1 MQTFSDVGIDIKGRQ
16 GSFKMQCPRCGSKND
31 DLSVDTEKLLHNK
44 AGDVIGKGAYK
55 CHRAKCDFK
64 GYLKDDPR
72 PVQWQKKEYFKP
84 EFEDKGLNEKAE
96 EFFKQR
102 GIDLEIVTRNKITVE
117 KGALAFP
124 YWHEGEVVMVKYRA
138 PGKKFWSTKNPRK
151 VFYNADTIEKDTKVI
166 TVCEGEMDCLALQC
180 VGVSSVSVPCGA
192 PAVNATS
199 FTDIDESFRNSGQI
213 FDGIDK
219 IILATDADAPG
230 RKLEEELARRFG
242 KERCWRV
249 VWPDGCKDAN
259 QVLIEHG
266 KDMLIE
272 CIDNAQPYPVD
283 GIYNVMG
290 FRDKLMNLYEHGLP
304 KSYSTGSFALDH
316 YYTVMPGELTV
327 VTGIPGHGKSSFVE
341 WLMINLIKE
350 HKFRFGLFTP
360 EHEPV
365 ETHIARLAELIDGKP
380 FSKDVP
386 ENQRM
391 SKEGIDQAVELLE
404 EHCHYVI
411 PDALNRK
418 VDDILDLA
426 KVLVA
431 REGIKGLIVDPWN
444 EISMDE
450 MGNSE
455 THFIREALGKLRRFA
470 RSHQVAIW
478 IVAHPAKQYKDKA
491 TGAYKPPNLY
501 DISGSS
507 RWRDMC
513 DNGICIFRKAENEG
527 DDRHSVEIH
536 VGKIKHKYV
545 GQIGKCD
552 MRYDYDSGRF
562 TDQLYAVVGE

>member
-1 MQTFSDVGIDIKGRQ
+1 VQSFKDVGIDTNGRE
-16 GSFKMQCPRCGSKND
+16 GSFKMQCPRCGGKT
-31 DLSVDTEKLLHNK
+31 DLSVNTEKK
-44 AGDVIGKGAYK
+44 AYQ
-55 CHRAKCDFK
+55 CHKAKCDFK

-72 PVQWQKKEYFKP
+72 PVQWQKKDYFKP
-84 EFEDKGLNEKAE
+84 VFENKGLNAKAE

-102 GIDLEIVTRNKITVE
+102 CINLEVVAKHQITVE
-117 KGALAFP
+117 RGALAFP
-124 YWHEGEVVMVKYRA
+124 YIYEGEVVMVKYRG
-138 PGKKFWSTKNPRK
+138 PNKKFWTTKNPMK
-151 VFYNADTIEKDTKVI
+151 VFYNADTIKQNMEMVAI
-166 TVCEGEMDCLALQC
+166 CEGEPDVLALEC
-180 VGVSSVSVPCGA
+180 VGISSVSLPFGA

-199 FTDIDESFRNSGQI
+199 FTDLDESFRNSGAI
-213 FDGIDK
+213 FDNIEK
-219 IILATDADAPG
+219 IVLATDGDAPG

-249 VWPDGCKDAN
+249 VWPEGCKDAN

-266 KDMLIE
+266 EDMLIE

-283 GIYNVMG
+283 GIFRVMG
-290 FRDKLMNLYEHGLP
+290 FRDKLMNLYENGLP
-304 KSYSTGSFALDH
+304 KSYSTGSFGLDR

-350 HKFRFGLFTP
+350 EKFRFGLFTP
-360 EHEPV
+360 EHEP
-365 ETHIARLAELIDGKP
+365 ETHIARLSELIDGRP
-380 FSKDVP
+380 FSKEVP
-386 ENQRM
+386 SHKRM
-391 SKEGIDQAVELLE
+391 SKVAIDNAVNLLD
-404 EHCHYVI
+404 EHCHYLI
-411 PDALNRK
+411 PDALNRS
-418 VDDILDLA
+418 VDHVLDLA

-455 THFIREALGKLRRFA
+455 THFIREALGKFRRFA

-513 DNGICIFRKAENEG
+513 DNGITIFRKAENEG
-527 DDRHSVEIH
+527 EDRHAVEIH

-545 GQIGKCD
+545 GQIGKVD
-552 MRYDYDSGRF
+552 MRYVYDSGRF
-562 TDQLYAVVGE
+562 TDQLHAVP

>member
-1 MQTFSDVGIDIKGRQ
+1 VQSFKDVGIDTNGRE
-16 GSFKMQCPRCGSKND
+16 GSFKMQCPRCGGKT
-31 DLSVDTEKLLHNK
+31 DLSVNTEKK
-44 AGDVIGKGAYK
+44 AYQ
-55 CHRAKCDFK
+55 CHKAKCDFK

-72 PVQWQKKEYFKP
+72 PVQWQKKDYFKP
-84 EFEDKGLNEKAE
+84 VFENKGLNDKAE

-102 GIDLEIVTRNKITVE
+102 CINLEIVARNQITIE
-117 KGALAFP
+117 RGALAFP
-124 YWHEGEVVMVKYRA
+124 YIYEGEVVMVKYRG
-138 PGKKFWSTKNPRK
+138 PNKKFWTTKNPMK
-151 VFYNADTIEKDTKVI
+151 VFYNANKISKDTKTI
-166 TVCEGEMDCLALQC
+166 AVCEGEIDCLALEG
-180 VGVSSVSVPCGA
+180 VGVTSVSVPNGA

-199 FTDIDESFRNSGQI
+199 FADLDESFRNSGAI
-213 FDGIDK
+213 FDNIEK
-219 IILATDADAPG
+219 IVLATDGDAPG

-259 QVLIEHG
+259 AVLMEHG
-266 KDMLIE
+266 EDMLIE
-272 CIDNAQPYPVD
+272 CIDNAQHYPVD
-283 GIYNVMG
+283 GIYSVMG

-304 KSYSTGSFALDH
+304 TSYSTGSFGLDH

-365 ETHIARLAELIDGKP
+365 ETHIARLSELIDGRP
-380 FSKDVP
+380 FSKEVP
-386 ENQRM
+386 SHKRM
-391 SKEGIDQAVELLE
+391 SKVAIDNAVNLLE

-426 KVLVA
+426 RVLVA

-444 EISMDE
+444 EISMED
-450 MGNSE
+450 MGGKNE
-455 THFIREALGKLRRFA
+455 THFIRDALGKFRRFA

-478 IVAHPAKQYKDKA
+478 IVAHPAKQFKDKT

-513 DNGICIFRKAENEG
+513 DNGITIFRKAENEG
-527 DDRHSVEIH
+527 EDRHAVEVH

-545 GQIGKCD
+545 GQIGKVD
-552 MRYDYDSGRF
+552 MRYVYDSGRF
-562 TDQLYAVVGE
+562 TDQLHAVP

>member
-1 MQTFSDVGIDIKGRQ
+1 MQTFKEVGIDIKGRQ
-16 GSFKMQCPRCGSKND
+16 GSFKMQCPKCGSKND

-55 CHRAKCDFK
+55 CHKAKCDFK

-304 KSYSTGSFALDH
+304 KSFSTGSFALDH

>member
-1 MQTFSDVGIDIKGRQ
+1 MQTFSDVGIDVTGRT
-16 GSFKMQCPRCGSKND
+16 GSFKMQCPRCGGKT
-31 DLSVDTEKLLHNK
+31 DLSVNIEKK
-44 AGDVIGKGAYK
+44 AYQ
-55 CHRAKCDFK
+55 CHKSKCDFQ
-64 GYLKDDPR
+64 GYLQDNPR
-72 PVQWQKKEYFKP
+72 PIQWQKKDYFKP
-84 EFEDKGLNEKAE
+84 VFENNGLDERAE
-96 EFFKQR
+96 TFFKQR
-102 GIDLEIVTRNKITVE
+102 CINLEIVARHQITVE
-117 KGALAFP
+117 RGALAFP
-124 YWHEGEVVMVKYRA
+124 YVHEGEVVMVKYRGA
-138 PGKKFWSTKNPRK
+138 NKKFWSTKDSKK
-151 VFYNADTIEKDTKVI
+151 VFYNAHKINKDTQTI
-166 TVCEGEMDCLALQC
+166 AICEGEMDCLALES
-180 VGVSSVSVPCGA
+180 VGVASCSVPNGA

-199 FTDIDESFRNSGQI
+199 FSDIDESFRNSGDI
-213 FDGIDK
+213 FDGIKK
-219 IILATDADAPG
+219 IILATDGDAPG
-230 RKLEEELARRFG
+230 HKLEEELARRFG

-259 QVLIEHG
+259 EVLMKHDQ
-266 KDMLIE
+266 DMLIE

-304 KSYSTGSFALDH
+304 TSYSTGSFALDH

-365 ETHIARLAELIDGKP
+365 ETHIARLAELIDGRP

-386 ENQRM
+386 AHKRM
-391 SKEGIDQAVELLE
+391 SLDGINNAVRLLE

-418 VDDILDLA
+418 VDDILGLA

-444 EISMDE
+444 EISMEE
-450 MGNSE
+450 MGASE
-455 THFIREALGKLRRFA
+455 THFIREALGKFRRFA

-478 IVAHPAKQYKDKA
+478 IVAHPAKQYKDKI
-491 TGAYKPPNLY
+491 TGDYRPPNLY

-513 DNGICIFRKAENEG
+513 DNGITIFRKAENEG
-527 DDRHSVEIH
+527 EDRHAVELH

-545 GQIGKCD
+545 GQVGNVD

-562 TDQLYAVVGE
+562 TDQLHELKQPNINGE

>member
-1 MQTFSDVGIDIKGRQ
+1 MQTFKEVGIDIKDRR
-16 GSFKMQCPRCGSKND
+16 GSFKMPCPKCGGKT
-31 DLSVDTEKLLHNK
+31 DLSVNTEKR
-44 AGDVIGKGAYK
+44 AYQ
-55 CHRAKCDFK
+55 CHKAKCDFK

-72 PVQWQKKEYFKP
+72 PVQWQKKDYFKP

-102 GIDLEIVTRNKITVE
+102 CIDLEIVAKNRITVE
-117 KGALAFP
+117 RNALAFP
-124 YWHEGEVVMVKYRA
+124 YHYEGEVVMVKYRG
-138 PGKKFWSTKNPRK
+138 PKKKFWTTKNPRK

-166 TVCEGEMDCLALQC
+166 AVCEGEMDCLALQC
-180 VGVSSVSVPCGA
+180 VEVPSVSVPNGA

-199 FTDIDESFRNSGQI
+199 FSDIDESFRNSGQI
-213 FDGIDK
+213 FDGIEK

-259 QVLIEHG
+259 QVLQEHS

-290 FRDKLMNLYEHGLP
+290 FRDKLMNLYENGLP
-304 KSYSTGSFALDH
+304 TSYSTGSFALDH
-316 YYTVMPGELTV
+316 FYTVMPGELTV

-380 FSKDVP
+380 FSKDVAA
-386 ENQRM
+386 NLRM
-391 SKEGIDQAVELLE
+391 SKEGINAAVNLLE

-455 THFIREALGKLRRFA
+455 THFIREALGKFRRFA

-491 TGAYKPPNLY
+491 SGAYKPPNLY

>member
-1 MQTFSDVGIDIKGRQ
+1 MQTFADVGIDTKGRE
-16 GSFKMQCPRCGSKND
+16 GSFKMECPRCGGKT
-31 DLSVDTEKLLHNK
+31 DLSVNTEKR
-44 AGDVIGKGAYK
+44 AYQ
-55 CHRAKCDFK
+55 CHKAKCDFK

-72 PVQWQKKEYFKP
+72 PVQWQKKDYFKP
-84 EFEDKGLNEKAE
+84 EFENKGLNDKAE
-96 EFFKQR
+96 EFFNHR
-102 GIDLEIVTRNKITVE
+102 CIPLEIAADNQITVE

-124 YWHEGEVVMVKYRA
+124 YFYKGEVVMVKFRA
-138 PGKKFWSTKNPRK
+138 PGKKFWTTKNPKK
-151 VFYNADTIEKDTKVI
+151 VFYNVHKIATAMVA
-166 TVCEGEMDCLALQC
+166 VCEGEMDCLALQS
-180 VGVSSVSVPCGA
+180 VGVSSVSVPNGA
-192 PAVNATS
+192 PSPTAAS
-199 FTDIDESFRNSGQI
+199 FSDIDESFRNSGEA
-213 FDGIDK
+213 FDGISK
-219 IILATDADAPG
+219 IILAADNDAPG

-249 VWPDGCKDAN
+249 IWPEGCKDAN
-259 QVLIEHG
+259 AVLMEHG
-266 KDMLIE
+266 EDMLIE

-350 HKFRFGLFTP
+350 QKFRFGLFTP

-365 ETHIARLAELIDGKP
+365 ESHIARLAELIDGKP
-380 FSKDVP
+380 FSKDQP
-386 ENQRM
+386 SHLRM
-391 SKEGIDQAVELLE
+391 SQTGIDKAVDLLE

-418 VDDILDLA
+418 VDDILGLA

-444 EISMDE
+444 EISMEE
-450 MGNSE
+450 MGHSE
-455 THFIREALGKLRRFA
+455 THFIREALGKFRRFA

-478 IVAHPAKQYKDKA
+478 IVAHPAKQYKDKS
-491 TGAYKPPNLY
+491 TGEYKAPNLY

-513 DNGICIFRKAENEG
+513 DNGICIFRKAENKG

-536 VGKIKHKYV
+536 IGKIKHKYV
-545 GQIGKCD
+545 GKIGRVD
-552 MRYDYDSGRF
+552 MKYDYDSGRF
-562 TDQLYAVVGE
+562 TDQLHAVMNGE

>member
-1 MQTFSDVGIDIKGRQ
+1 VQTFADVGIDTRGRT
-16 GSFKMQCPRCGSKND
+16 GSFKMQCPRCGGKT
-31 DLSVDTEKLLHNK
+31 DLSVDTEKK
-44 AGDVIGKGAYK
+44 AYQ
-55 CHRAKCDFK
+55 CHKAKCDFK

-72 PVQWQKKEYFKP
+72 PVQWQKKDYFKP
-84 EFEDKGLNEKAE
+84 EFENKGLNDKAE
-96 EFFKQR
+96 EFFKHR
-102 GIDLEIVTRNKITVE
+102 CIPLEIVANNQITVE
-117 KGALAFP
+117 RGALAFP
-124 YWHEGEVVMVKYRA
+124 YIYEGEVVMVKYRA
-138 PGKKFWSTKNPRK
+138 PNKKFWTTKNPKK
-151 VFYNADTIEKDTKVI
+151 VFYNAHKITKDTDMVAI
-166 TVCEGEMDCLALQC
+166 CEGEIDCLALQS
-180 VGVSSVSVPCGA
+180 VGVSSVSVPNGA

-199 FTDIDESFRNSGQI
+199 FSDLDESFRNSGEA
-213 FDGIDK
+213 FDGISK
-219 IILATDADAPG
+219 IILATDSDAPG

-259 QVLIEHG
+259 AVLMEHG
-266 KDMLIE
+266 EDMLIE

-304 KSYSTGSFALDH
+304 TSYSTGSFALDH

-350 HKFRFGLFTP
+350 QKFRFGLFTP

-365 ETHIARLAELIDGKP
+365 ESHIARLAELIDGRP
-380 FSKDVP
+380 FSKDQP
-386 ENQRM
+386 AHLRM
-391 SKEGIDQAVELLE
+391 SQDGIDKAVDLLE

-418 VDDILDLA
+418 VDDILGLA

-444 EISMDE
+444 EISMEE
-450 MGNSE
+450 MGTSE
-455 THFIREALGKLRRFA
+455 THFIREALGKFRRFA

-478 IVAHPAKQYKDKA
+478 IVAHPAKQYKDKS
-491 TGAYKPPNLY
+491 TGEYKAPNLY

-536 VGKIKHKYV
+536 IGKIKHKYV
-545 GQIGKCD
+545 GQIGKVD

-562 TDQLYAVVGE
+562 TDQLHAVAGE

>member
-1 MQTFSDVGIDIKGRQ
+1 MQTFKEVGIDIKDRR
-16 GSFKMQCPRCGSKND
+16 GSFKMPCPKCGGKT
-31 DLSVDTEKLLHNK
+31 DLSVNTEKR
-44 AGDVIGKGAYK
+44 AYQ
-55 CHRAKCDFK
+55 CHKAKCDFK

-72 PVQWQKKEYFKP
+72 PVQWQKKDYFKP

-102 GIDLEIVTRNKITVE
+102 CIDLEIVAKNRITVE
-117 KGALAFP
+117 RNALAFP
-124 YWHEGEVVMVKYRA
+124 YHYEGEVVMVKYRG
-138 PGKKFWSTKNPRK
+138 PKKKFWTTKNPRK

-166 TVCEGEMDCLALQC
+166 AVCEGEMDCLALQC
-180 VGVSSVSVPCGA
+180 VQVPSVSVPNGA

-199 FTDIDESFRNSGQI
+199 FSDIDESFRNSGQI
-213 FDGIDK
+213 FDGIEK

-290 FRDKLMNLYEHGLP
+290 FRDKLMNLYENGLP
-304 KSYSTGSFALDH
+304 TSFSTGSFALDH

-380 FSKDVP
+380 FSKDVAA
-386 ENQRM
+386 NLRM
-391 SKEGIDQAVELLE
+391 SKEGINAAVNLLE

-455 THFIREALGKLRRFA
+455 THFIREALGKFRRFA

-491 TGAYKPPNLY
+491 SGAYKPPNLY

>member
-1 MQTFSDVGIDIKGRQ
+1 MQTFSDVGIDTTGRT
-16 GSFKMQCPRCGSKND
+16 GSFKMQCPRCGGKT
-31 DLSVDTEKLLHNK
+31 DLSVNIEKK
-44 AGDVIGKGAYK
+44 AYQ
-55 CHRAKCDFK
+55 CHKSKCDFQ
-64 GYLKDDPR
+64 GYLQDNPR
-72 PVQWQKKEYFKP
+72 PIQWQKKDYFKP
-84 EFEDKGLNEKAE
+84 VFENNGLDERAE
-96 EFFKQR
+96 TFFKQR
-102 GIDLEIVTRNKITVE
+102 CINLEIVARHQITVE
-117 KGALAFP
+117 RGALAFP
-124 YWHEGEVVMVKYRA
+124 YVHEGEVVMVKYRGA
-138 PGKKFWSTKNPRK
+138 NKKFWSTKNSKK
-151 VFYNADTIEKDTKVI
+151 VFYNAHKINKDTQSI
-166 TVCEGEMDCLALQC
+166 AICEGEMDCLALES
-180 VGVSSVSVPCGA
+180 VGVASCSVPNGA
-192 PAVNATS
+192 PAVHATS
-199 FTDIDESFRNSGQI
+199 FSDIDESFRNSGDI
-213 FDGIDK
+213 FDGIKK
-219 IILATDADAPG
+219 IILATDGDAPG
-230 RKLEEELARRFG
+230 HKLEEELARRFG

-259 QVLIEHG
+259 EVLMKHDQ
-266 KDMLIE
+266 DMLIE

-304 KSYSTGSFALDH
+304 TSYSTGSFALDH

-341 WLMINLIKE
+341 WLMINLIKD

-365 ETHIARLAELIDGKP
+365 ETHIARLAELIDGRP

-386 ENQRM
+386 AHKRM
-391 SKEGIDQAVELLE
+391 SLDGINNAVRLLE

-418 VDDILDLA
+418 VDDILGLA

-444 EISMDE
+444 EISMEE
-450 MGNSE
+450 MGASE
-455 THFIREALGKLRRFA
+455 THFIREALGKFRRFA

-478 IVAHPAKQYKDKA
+478 IVAHPAKQYKDKI
-491 TGAYKPPNLY
+491 TGDYRPPNLY

-513 DNGICIFRKAENEG
+513 DNGITIFRKAENEG
-527 DDRHSVEIH
+527 EDRHAVELH

-545 GQIGKCD
+545 GQVGNVD

-562 TDQLYAVVGE
+562 TDQLHELKQPNINGE

>member
-1 MQTFSDVGIDIKGRQ
+1 MQTFSDVGIDVTGRT
-16 GSFKMQCPRCGSKND
+16 GSFKMQCPRCGGKT
-31 DLSVDTEKLLHNK
+31 DLSVNIEKK
-44 AGDVIGKGAYK
+44 AYQ
-55 CHRAKCDFK
+55 CHKSKCDFQ
-64 GYLKDDPR
+64 GYLKDDNPR
-72 PVQWQKKEYFKP
+72 PIQWQKKDYFKP
-84 EFEDKGLNEKAE
+84 VFENNGLDERAE
-96 EFFKQR
+96 TFFKQR
-102 GIDLEIVTRNKITVE
+102 CINLEIVARHQITVE
-117 KGALAFP
+117 RGALAFP
-124 YWHEGEVVMVKYRA
+124 YVHEGEVVMVKYRGA
-138 PGKKFWSTKNPRK
+138 NKKFWSTKNSKK
-151 VFYNADTIEKDTKVI
+151 VFYNAHKINKDTQTI
-166 TVCEGEMDCLALQC
+166 AICEGEMDCLALES
-180 VGVSSVSVPCGA
+180 VGVASCSVPNGA

-199 FTDIDESFRNSGQI
+199 FSDIDESFRNSGDI
-213 FDGIDK
+213 FDGIKK
-219 IILATDADAPG
+219 IILATDGDAPG
-230 RKLEEELARRFG
+230 HKLEEELARRFG

-259 QVLIEHG
+259 EVLMKHDQ
-266 KDMLIE
+266 DMLIE

-304 KSYSTGSFALDH
+304 TSYSTGSFALDH

-365 ETHIARLAELIDGKP
+365 ETHIARLAELIDGRP

-386 ENQRM
+386 AHKRM
-391 SKEGIDQAVELLE
+391 SLDGINNAVRLLE

-418 VDDILDLA
+418 VDDILGLA

-444 EISMDE
+444 EISMEE
-450 MGNSE
+450 MGASE
-455 THFIREALGKLRRFA
+455 THFIREALGKFRRFA

-478 IVAHPAKQYKDKA
+478 IVAHPAKQYKDKI
-491 TGAYKPPNLY
+491 TGDYRPPNLY

-513 DNGICIFRKAENEG
+513 DNGITIFRKAENEG
-527 DDRHSVEIH
+527 EDRHAVELH

-545 GQIGKCD
+545 GQVGNVD

-562 TDQLYAVVGE
+562 TDQLHELKQPNINGE

>member
-1 MQTFSDVGIDIKGRQ
+1 MQTFSDVGIDVTGRT
-16 GSFKMQCPRCGSKND
+16 GSFKMQCPRCGGKT
-31 DLSVDTEKLLHNK
+31 DLSVNIEKK
-44 AGDVIGKGAYK
+44 AYQ
-55 CHRAKCDFK
+55 CHKSKCDFQ
-64 GYLKDDPR
+64 GYLKDNPR
-72 PVQWQKKEYFKP
+72 PIQWQKKDYFKP
-84 EFEDKGLNEKAE
+84 VFENNGLDERAE
-96 EFFKQR
+96 TFFKQR
-102 GIDLEIVTRNKITVE
+102 CINLEIVARHQITVE
-117 KGALAFP
+117 RGALAFP
-124 YWHEGEVVMVKYRA
+124 YIHEGEVVMVKYRGA
-138 PGKKFWSTKNPRK
+138 NKKFWSTKNSKK
-151 VFYNADTIEKDTKVI
+151 VFYNAHKINKDTQTI
-166 TVCEGEMDCLALQC
+166 AICEGEMDCLALES
-180 VGVSSVSVPCGA
+180 VGVASCSVPNGA
-192 PAVNATS
+192 PAVHATS
-199 FTDIDESFRNSGQI
+199 FSDIDQSFRNSGDI
-213 FDGIDK
+213 FDGIKK
-219 IILATDADAPG
+219 IILATDGDAPG
-230 RKLEEELARRFG
+230 HKLEEELARRFG

-259 QVLIEHG
+259 EVLIKHDQ
-266 KDMLIE
+266 DMLIE

-304 KSYSTGSFALDH
+304 TSYSTGSFALDH

-365 ETHIARLAELIDGKP
+365 ETHIARLAELIDGRP

-386 ENQRM
+386 AHKRM
-391 SKEGIDQAVELLE
+391 SLDGINNAVRLLE

-418 VDDILDLA
+418 VDDILGLA

-444 EISMDE
+444 EISMEE
-450 MGNSE
+450 MGASE
-455 THFIREALGKLRRFA
+455 THFIREALGKFRRFA

-478 IVAHPAKQYKDKA
+478 IVAHPAKQYKDKI
-491 TGAYKPPNLY
+491 TGDYRPPNLY

-513 DNGICIFRKAENEG
+513 DNGITIFRKAENEG
-527 DDRHSVEIH
+527 EDRHAVELH

-545 GQIGKCD
+545 GQVGNVD

-562 TDQLYAVVGE
+562 TDQLHEIKQPNINGE

>member
-1 MQTFSDVGIDIKGRQ
+1 MQTFREVGIDIKGRQ
-16 GSFKMQCPRCGSKND
+16 GSFKMQCPRCGGRT
-31 DLSVDTEKLLHNK
+31 DLSVNTEKR
-44 AGDVIGKGAYK
+44 AYQ
-55 CHRAKCDFK
+55 CHKAKCDFK

-192 PAVNATS
+192 PEINATS

-304 KSYSTGSFALDH
+304 KSFSTGSFALDH

-491 TGAYKPPNLY
+491 TGAFKPPNLY

-513 DNGICIFRKAENEG
+513 DNGICIFRRAENEG
-527 DDRHSVEIH
+527 EDRHSVEIH

-552 MRYDYDSGRF
+552 MRYDYNSGRF

>member
-1 MQTFSDVGIDIKGRQ
+1 MQTFSDVGIDVTGRT
-16 GSFKMQCPRCGSKND
+16 GSFKMQCPRCGGKT
-31 DLSVDTEKLLHNK
+31 DLSVNIEKK
-44 AGDVIGKGAYK
+44 AYQ
-55 CHRAKCDFK
+55 CHKSKCDFQ
-64 GYLKDDPR
+64 GYLQDNPR
-72 PVQWQKKEYFKP
+72 PIQWQKKDYFKP
-84 EFEDKGLNEKAE
+84 VFENNGLDERAE
-96 EFFKQR
+96 TFFKQR
-102 GIDLEIVTRNKITVE
+102 CINLEIVARHQITVE
-117 KGALAFP
+117 RGALAFP
-124 YWHEGEVVMVKYRA
+124 YVHEGEVVMVKYRGA
-138 PGKKFWSTKNPRK
+138 NKKFWSTKNSKK
-151 VFYNADTIEKDTKVI
+151 VFYNAHKINKDTQTI
-166 TVCEGEMDCLALQC
+166 AICEGEMDCLALES
-180 VGVSSVSVPCGA
+180 VGVASCSVPNGA

-199 FTDIDESFRNSGQI
+199 FSDIDESFRNSGDI
-213 FDGIDK
+213 FDGIKK
-219 IILATDADAPG
+219 IILATDGDAPG
-230 RKLEEELARRFG
+230 HKLEEELARRFG

-259 QVLIEHG
+259 EVLIKHDQ
-266 KDMLIE
+266 DMLIE

-304 KSYSTGSFALDH
+304 TSYSTGSFALDH

-365 ETHIARLAELIDGKP
+365 ETHIARLAELIDGRP

-386 ENQRM
+386 AHKRM
-391 SKEGIDQAVELLE
+391 SLDGINNAVRLLE

-418 VDDILDLA
+418 VDDILGLA

-444 EISMDE
+444 EISMEE
-450 MGNSE
+450 MGASE
-455 THFIREALGKLRRFA
+455 THFIREALGKFRRFA

-478 IVAHPAKQYKDKA
+478 IVAHPAKQYKDKI
-491 TGAYKPPNLY
+491 TGDYRPPNLY

-513 DNGICIFRKAENEG
+513 DNGITIFRKAENEG
-527 DDRHSVEIH
+527 EDRHAVELH

-545 GQIGKCD
+545 GQVGNVD

-562 TDQLYAVVGE
+562 TDQLHEIKQPNINGD

>member
-16 GSFKMQCPRCGSKND
+16 GSFKMQCPRCGGRT
-31 DLSVDTEKLLHNK
+31 DLSVNTEKR
-44 AGDVIGKGAYK
+44 AYQ
-55 CHRAKCDFK
+55 CHKAKCDFK

-259 QVLIEHG
+259 QVLQEHS

-272 CIDNAQPYPVD
+272 CIENAQPYPVD

-304 KSYSTGSFALDH
+304 KSFSTGSFALDH

>member
-1 MQTFSDVGIDIKGRQ
+1 MQTFSDVGIDVTGRT
-16 GSFKMQCPRCGSKND
+16 GSFKMQCPRCGGKT
-31 DLSVDTEKLLHNK
+31 DLSVNIEKK
-44 AGDVIGKGAYK
+44 AYQ
-55 CHRAKCDFK
+55 CHKSKCDFQ
-64 GYLKDDPR
+64 GYLQDNPR
-72 PVQWQKKEYFKP
+72 PIQWQKKDYFKP
-84 EFEDKGLNEKAE
+84 VFENNGLDERAE
-96 EFFKQR
+96 TFFKQR
-102 GIDLEIVTRNKITVE
+102 CINLEIVARHQITVE
-117 KGALAFP
+117 RGALAFP
-124 YWHEGEVVMVKYRA
+124 YVHEGEVVMVKYRGA
-138 PGKKFWSTKNPRK
+138 NKKFWSTKNSKK
-151 VFYNADTIEKDTKVI
+151 VFYNAHKINKDTQTI
-166 TVCEGEMDCLALQC
+166 AICEGEMDCLALES
-180 VGVSSVSVPCGA
+180 VGVASCSVPNGA

-199 FTDIDESFRNSGQI
+199 FSDIDESFRNSGDI
-213 FDGIDK
+213 FDGIKK
-219 IILATDADAPG
+219 IILATDGDAPG
-230 RKLEEELARRFG
+230 HKLEEELARRFG

-259 QVLIEHG
+259 EVLMKHDQ
-266 KDMLIE
+266 DMLIE

-304 KSYSTGSFALDH
+304 TSYSTGSFALDH

-365 ETHIARLAELIDGKP
+365 ETHIARLAELIDGRP

-386 ENQRM
+386 AHKRM
-391 SKEGIDQAVELLE
+391 SLDGINNAVRLLE

-418 VDDILDLA
+418 VDDILGLA

-444 EISMDE
+444 EISMEE
-450 MGNSE
+450 MGASE
-455 THFIREALGKLRRFA
+455 THFIREALGKFRRFA

-478 IVAHPAKQYKDKA
+478 IVAHPAKQYKDKI
-491 TGAYKPPNLY
+491 TGDYRPPNLY

-513 DNGICIFRKAENEG
+513 DNGITIFRKAENEG
-527 DDRHSVEIH
+527 EDRHAVELH

-545 GQIGKCD
+545 GQVGNVD

-562 TDQLYAVVGE
+562 TDQLHEIKQPNINGE

>member
-1 MQTFSDVGIDIKGRQ
+1 MQSFADVGIDTKGRE
-16 GSFKMQCPRCGSKND
+16 GSFKMQCPRCGGKT
-31 DLSVDTEKLLHNK
+31 DLSVNTEKK
-44 AGDVIGKGAYK
+44 AYQ
-55 CHRAKCDFK
+55 CHKAKCDFQ
-64 GYLKDDPR
+64 GYLKDNPR

-84 EFEDKGLNEKAE
+84 VFENKGLNAKAE

-102 GIDLEIVTRNKITVE
+102 CINLEIVANNQITVE
-117 KGALAFP
+117 RGALAFP
-124 YWHEGEVVMVKYRA
+124 YIYEGEVVMVKYRG
-138 PGKKFWSTKNPRK
+138 PNKKFWTTKSPMK
-151 VFYNADTIEKDTKVI
+151 VFYNADKVSKDTKTI
-166 TVCEGEMDCLALQC
+166 AVCEGEIDCLALEG
-180 VGVSSVSVPCGA
+180 VGVASVSVPNGA
-192 PAVNATS
+192 PAINATTFS
-199 FTDIDESFRNSGQI
+199 DLDESFRNSGAI
-213 FDGIDK
+213 FDNIEK
-219 IILATDADAPG
+219 IILATDGDAPG

-249 VWPDGCKDAN
+249 VWPDGCKDSN
-259 QVLIEHG
+259 QVLMEHG
-266 KDMLIE
+266 EDMLIE
-272 CIDNAQPYPVD
+272 CIENAQPYPVD
-283 GIYNVMG
+283 GIYSVMG

-304 KSYSTGSFALDH
+304 TSYSTGSFGLDH

-365 ETHIARLAELIDGKP
+365 ETHIARLAELIDGRP
-380 FSKDVP
+380 FSKDAP
-386 ENQRM
+386 SHKRM
-391 SKEGIDQAVELLE
+391 SKPGIDQAVNLLE

-418 VDDILDLA
+418 VDDILGLA

-455 THFIREALGKLRRFA
+455 THFIREALGKFRRFA

-478 IVAHPAKQYKDKA
+478 IVAHPAKQFKDKA

-513 DNGICIFRKAENEG
+513 DNGITIFRKAENEG
-527 DDRHSVEIH
+527 EDRHAVEVH

-545 GQIGKCD
+545 GQIGKVD

-562 TDQLYAVVGE
+562 TDQLHAVINGD

>member
-1 MQTFSDVGIDIKGRQ
+1 
-16 GSFKMQCPRCGSKND
+16 
-31 DLSVDTEKLLHNK
+31 
-44 AGDVIGKGAYK
+44 
-55 CHRAKCDFK
+55 
-64 GYLKDDPR
+64 
-72 PVQWQKKEYFKP
+72 
-84 EFEDKGLNEKAE
+84 
-96 EFFKQR
+96 
-102 GIDLEIVTRNKITVE
+102 
-117 KGALAFP
+117 
-124 YWHEGEVVMVKYRA
+124 
-138 PGKKFWSTKNPRK
+138 
-151 VFYNADTIEKDTKVI
+151 
-166 TVCEGEMDCLALQC
+166 
-180 VGVSSVSVPCGA
+180 
-192 PAVNATS
+192 
-199 FTDIDESFRNSGQI
+199 
-213 FDGIDK
+213 
-219 IILATDADAPG
+219 
-230 RKLEEELARRFG
+230 
-242 KERCWRV
+242 
-249 VWPDGCKDAN
+249 
-259 QVLIEHG
+259 
-266 KDMLIE
+266 
-272 CIDNAQPYPVD
+272 
-283 GIYNVMG
+283 
-290 FRDKLMNLYEHGLP
+290 LMNLYEHGLP

-327 VTGIPGHGKSSFVE
+327 ITGIPGHGKSSFVE

-386 ENQRM
+386 ENLRM
-391 SKEGIDQAVELLE
+391 SQEGIDQAVELLE

-418 VDDILDLA
+418 IDDILDLA

-552 MRYDYDSGRF
+552 MRYEYNSGRF
-562 TDQLYAVVGE
+562 TDQFHVVGGG

>member
-1 MQTFSDVGIDIKGRQ
+1 MQTFSDVGIDVTGRT
-16 GSFKMQCPRCGSKND
+16 GSFKMQCPRCGGKT
-31 DLSVDTEKLLHNK
+31 DLSVNIEKK
-44 AGDVIGKGAYK
+44 AYQ
-55 CHRAKCDFK
+55 CHKSKCDFQ
-64 GYLKDDPR
+64 GYLKDDNPR
-72 PVQWQKKEYFKP
+72 PIQWQKKDYFKP
-84 EFEDKGLNEKAE
+84 VFENNGLDERAE
-96 EFFKQR
+96 TFFKQR
-102 GIDLEIVTRNKITVE
+102 CINLEIVARHQITVE
-117 KGALAFP
+117 RGALAFP
-124 YWHEGEVVMVKYRA
+124 YVHEGEVVMVKYRGA
-138 PGKKFWSTKNPRK
+138 NKKFWSTKNSKK
-151 VFYNADTIEKDTKVI
+151 VFYNAHKINKDTQTI
-166 TVCEGEMDCLALQC
+166 AICEGEMDCLALES
-180 VGVSSVSVPCGA
+180 VGVASCSVPNGA

-199 FTDIDESFRNSGQI
+199 FSDIDESFRNSGDI
-213 FDGIDK
+213 FDGIKK
-219 IILATDADAPG
+219 IILATDGDAPG
-230 RKLEEELARRFG
+230 HKLEEELARRFG

-259 QVLIEHG
+259 EVLIKHDQ
-266 KDMLIE
+266 DMLIE

-304 KSYSTGSFALDH
+304 TSYSTGSFALDH

-365 ETHIARLAELIDGKP
+365 ETHIARLAELIDGRP

-386 ENQRM
+386 AHKRM
-391 SKEGIDQAVELLE
+391 SLDGINNAVRLLE

-418 VDDILDLA
+418 VDDILGLA

-444 EISMDE
+444 EISMEE
-450 MGNSE
+450 MGASE
-455 THFIREALGKLRRFA
+455 THFIREALGKFRRFA

-478 IVAHPAKQYKDKA
+478 IVAHPAKQYKDKI
-491 TGAYKPPNLY
+491 TGDYRPPNLY

-513 DNGICIFRKAENEG
+513 DNGITIFRKAENEG
-527 DDRHSVEIH
+527 EDRHAVELH

-545 GQIGKCD
+545 GQVGNVD

-562 TDQLYAVVGE
+562 TDQLHEIKQPNINGD

>member
-1 MQTFSDVGIDIKGRQ
+1 
-16 GSFKMQCPRCGSKND
+16 
-31 DLSVDTEKLLHNK
+31 
-44 AGDVIGKGAYK
+44 
-55 CHRAKCDFK
+55 
-64 GYLKDDPR
+64 
-72 PVQWQKKEYFKP
+72 
-84 EFEDKGLNEKAE
+84 
-96 EFFKQR
+96 
-102 GIDLEIVTRNKITVE
+102 
-117 KGALAFP
+117 
-124 YWHEGEVVMVKYRA
+124 
-138 PGKKFWSTKNPRK
+138 
-151 VFYNADTIEKDTKVI
+151 
-166 TVCEGEMDCLALQC
+166 MDCLALES
-180 VGVSSVSVPCGA
+180 VGVASCSVPNGA

-199 FTDIDESFRNSGQI
+199 FSDIDESFRNSGDI
-213 FDGIDK
+213 FDGIKK
-219 IILATDADAPG
+219 IILATDGDAPG
-230 RKLEEELARRFG
+230 HKLEEELARRFG

-259 QVLIEHG
+259 EVLIKHDQ
-266 KDMLIE
+266 DMLIE

-304 KSYSTGSFALDH
+304 TSYSTGSFALDH

-365 ETHIARLAELIDGKP
+365 ETHIARLAELIDGRP

-386 ENQRM
+386 AHKRM
-391 SKEGIDQAVELLE
+391 SLDGINNAVRLLE

-418 VDDILDLA
+418 VDDILGLA

-444 EISMDE
+444 EISMEE
-450 MGNSE
+450 MGASE
-455 THFIREALGKLRRFA
+455 THFIREALGKFRRFA

-478 IVAHPAKQYKDKA
+478 IVAHPAKQYKDKI
-491 TGAYKPPNLY
+491 TGDYRPPNLY

-513 DNGICIFRKAENEG
+513 DNGITIFRKAENEG
-527 DDRHSVEIH
+527 EDRHAVELH

-545 GQIGKCD
+545 GQVGNVD

-562 TDQLYAVVGE
+562 TDQLHEIKQPNINGD

>member
-1 MQTFSDVGIDIKGRQ
+1 M
-16 GSFKMQCPRCGSKND
+16 
-31 DLSVDTEKLLHNK
+31 SVNTEKK
-44 AGDVIGKGAYK
+44 AYQ
-55 CHRAKCDFK
+55 CHKAKCDFQ
-64 GYLKDDPR
+64 GYLKDNPR
-72 PVQWQKKEYFKP
+72 PVQWQKKDYFKP
-84 EFEDKGLNEKAE
+84 EFENKGLNDKAE
-96 EFFKQR
+96 EFFKHR
-102 GIDLEIVTRNKITVE
+102 CINLEIVAKNQISVE
-117 KGALAFP
+117 RGALAFP
-124 YWHEGEVVMVKYRA
+124 YIYEGEVVMVKYRA
-138 PGKKFWSTKNPRK
+138 PGKKFWTTKNPKK
-151 VFYNADTIEKDTKVI
+151 VFYNVHTISKDTAMVAI
-166 TVCEGEMDCLALQC
+166 CEGEMDCLALQS
-180 VGVSSVSVPCGA
+180 VGISSVSVPNGA

-199 FTDIDESFRNSGQI
+199 FSDIDESFRNSGEA
-213 FDGIDK
+213 FDGIAK
-219 IILATDADAPG
+219 IILATDDDAPG

-259 QVLIEHG
+259 AVLMQHDE
-266 KDMLIE
+266 DMLIE

-283 GIYNVMG
+283 GIFRVMG
-290 FRDKLMNLYEHGLP
+290 FRDKLMNLYENGLP
-304 KSYSTGSFALDH
+304 KSFSTGSFALDH

-341 WLMINLIKE
+341 WLMINLIKK
-350 HKFRFGLFTP
+350 HNFRFGLFTP

-365 ETHIARLAELIDGKP
+365 ESHIARLAELIDGRP
-380 FSKDVP
+380 FSKDQP
-386 ENQRM
+386 SHLRM
-391 SKEGIDQAVELLE
+391 SQEGIDQAVDLLD

-418 VDDILDLA
+418 VDDILGLA

-455 THFIREALGKLRRFA
+455 THFIREALGKFRRFA

-478 IVAHPAKQYKDKA
+478 IISHPAKQFKDKT
-491 TGAYKPPNLY
+491 TGEYKPPNLY

-513 DNGICIFRKAENEG
+513 DNGLCIFRKAENEG

-536 VGKIKHKYV
+536 IGKIKHKYV
-545 GQIGKCD
+545 GQIGKVD

-562 TDQLYAVVGE
+562 TDQLHAVINGE

>member
-1 MQTFSDVGIDIKGRQ
+1 MQTFSDVGIDVTGRT
-16 GSFKMQCPRCGSKND
+16 GSFKMQCPRCGGKT
-31 DLSVDTEKLLHNK
+31 DLSVNIEKK
-44 AGDVIGKGAYK
+44 AYQ
-55 CHRAKCDFK
+55 CHKSKCDFQ
-64 GYLKDDPR
+64 GYLQDNPR
-72 PVQWQKKEYFKP
+72 PIQWQKKDYFKP
-84 EFEDKGLNEKAE
+84 VFENNGLDERAE
-96 EFFKQR
+96 TFFKQR
-102 GIDLEIVTRNKITVE
+102 CINLEIVARHQITVE
-117 KGALAFP
+117 RGALAFP
-124 YWHEGEVVMVKYRA
+124 YVHEGEVVMVKYRGA
-138 PGKKFWSTKNPRK
+138 NKKFWSTKNSKK
-151 VFYNADTIEKDTKVI
+151 VFYNAHKINKDTQTI
-166 TVCEGEMDCLALQC
+166 AICEGEMDCLALES
-180 VGVSSVSVPCGA
+180 VGVASCSVPNGA

-199 FTDIDESFRNSGQI
+199 FSDIDESFRNSGDI
-213 FDGIDK
+213 FDGIKK
-219 IILATDADAPG
+219 IILATDGDAPG
-230 RKLEEELARRFG
+230 HKLEEELARRFG

-259 QVLIEHG
+259 EVLMKHDQ
-266 KDMLIE
+266 DMLIE

-304 KSYSTGSFALDH
+304 TSYSTGSFALDH

-365 ETHIARLAELIDGKP
+365 ETHIARLAELIDGRP

-386 ENQRM
+386 AHKRM
-391 SKEGIDQAVELLE
+391 SLDGINNAVRLLE

-418 VDDILDLA
+418 VDDILGLA

-444 EISMDE
+444 EISMEE
-450 MGNSE
+450 MGASE
-455 THFIREALGKLRRFA
+455 THFIREALGKFRRFA

-478 IVAHPAKQYKDKA
+478 IVAHPAKQYKDKI
-491 TGAYKPPNLY
+491 TGDYRPPNLY

-513 DNGICIFRKAENEG
+513 DNGITIFRKAENEG
-527 DDRHSVEIH
+527 EDRHAVELH

-545 GQIGKCD
+545 GQVGNVD

-562 TDQLYAVVGE
+562 TDQLHELKQPNINGE